1 MFYFLGFV
9 VAIVEDAI
17 ICMHGGLSP
26 DLTDLN
32 MVSLHINFFQNFN
45 RIFMTLVEFILEGTT
60 GQITPNFVN
69 EPDV

>member
-32 MVSLHINFFQNFN
+32 MVSLHTLQINFFQNFN
-45 RIFMTLVEFILEGTT
+45 RLFILEETM
-60 GQITPNFVN
+60 GQITPYFANN
-69 EPDV
+69 LDIGP